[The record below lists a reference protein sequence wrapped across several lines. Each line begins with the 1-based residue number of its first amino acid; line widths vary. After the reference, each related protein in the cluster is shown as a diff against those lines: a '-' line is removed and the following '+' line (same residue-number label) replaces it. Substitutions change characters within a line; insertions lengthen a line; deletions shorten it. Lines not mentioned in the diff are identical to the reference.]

1 MRVRFGEVEA
11 RGVALTP
18 AGRDRYDR
26 LVEEVDRRLADDG
39 GSRQDVAAEV
49 WRAGLPATE
58 EELFAR
64 GLAFFES
71 ALDPAV
77 AAGSMTEGQREAAES
92 GDLAALVESGVVTLR
107 PIVYEDFLPRS
118 AAGIFASN
126 LTDRGSMDA
135 EQGGAERDAAWMS
148 DVIGAQVHL
157 PEQVYAEQ
165 AAASLAAVEQA
176 LGRPLR

>member
-1 MRVRFGEVEA
+1 MPDQSTA
-11 RGVALTP
+11 AP
-18 AGRDRYDR
+18 
-26 LVEEVDRRLADDG
+26 
-39 GSRQDVAAEV
+39 VAAGPRTV
-49 WRAGLPATE
+49 RAPQGSQLSCANWQIE
-58 EELFAR
+58 A
-64 GLAFFES
+64 AFRMIQNN
-71 ALDPAV
+71 LDPAV
-77 AAGSMTEGQREAAES
+77 AEGSMTEGQREAAES
-92 GDLAALVESGVVTLR
+92 GDLAALVESGVVTLQ

-165 AAASLAAVEQA
+165 AAASLAAVEHA